1 MAYRECENCHRK
13 MEPYRSR
20 LRNEDGLLVCEG
32 CANGREGRPL
42 TGMKIAKKAQPGTI
56 AKAPFARLA
65 GIGLVKLAHDS
76 GDGETIYHCPFCGS
90 GQVVAR
96 SDGTTECEFCHNCF
110 IVQVQPSTPEMPQTI
125 NGQPYQIPGMPE
137 RSTETPADNPI
148 QNPEDPNAQPEVED
162 AGGEGGA
169 FGGDSLSDK
178 VNGNDEIQASA
189 ALVTADGYA
198 LSKDS
203 YLAHLALRH
212 SDDPAKTLDE
222 VRRQNRGE

>member
-1 MAYRECENCHRK
+1 
-13 MEPYRSR
+13 
-20 LRNEDGLLVCEG
+20 
-32 CANGREGRPL
+32 
-42 TGMKIAKKAQPGTI
+42 MKIAKKAAPGTI

-110 IVQVQPSTPEMPQTI
+110 IVQVQPSQPEMPQTI
-125 NGQPYQIPGMPE
+125 NGVPYQIPGMPE
-137 RSTETPADNPI
+137 PASGTPVDNAI
-148 QNPEDPNAQPEVED
+148 QNPENAAPAED
-162 AGGEGGA
+162 GGDDSA
-169 FGGDSLSDK
+169 SFGGDNLSDK
-178 VNGNDEIQASA
+178 VDPGFDQS
-189 ALVTADGYA
+189 VTAAMVTEEGYA
-198 LSKDS
+198 LPAKK

-212 SDDPAKTLDE
+212 SDDVAKTLDE

>member
-1 MAYRECENCHRK
+1 

-20 LRNEDGLLVCEG
+20 VRNEDGLLVCEG

-56 AKAPFARLA
+56 AKAPFARLD

-96 SDGTTECEFCHNCF
+96 SDGTTECEFCRNCF
-110 IVQVQPSTPEMPQTI
+110 IVQVQPTQPEMPQTI
-125 NGQPYQIPGMPE
+125 NGVPYQIPGMPE
-137 RSTETPADNPI
+137 RSTQAPGDNPI
-148 QNPEDPNAQPEVED
+148 NNPEDPNAALEQAPED
-162 AGGEGGA
+162 DSAS

-178 VNGNDEIQASA
+178 VGGGDEDLSA
-189 ALVTADGYA
+189 VAYLTEDGYA
-198 LSKDS
+198 LPEDKF
-203 YLAHLALRH
+203 LAHLALRY
-212 SDDPAKTLDE
+212 SDDPEQTLGE
-222 VRRQNRGE
+222 VRRANRGE